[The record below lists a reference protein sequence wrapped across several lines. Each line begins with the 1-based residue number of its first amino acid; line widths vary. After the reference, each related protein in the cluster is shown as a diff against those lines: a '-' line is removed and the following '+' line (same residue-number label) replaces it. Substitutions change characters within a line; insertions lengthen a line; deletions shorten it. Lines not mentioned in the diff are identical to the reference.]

1 MTVDAGGRVNN
12 GSRKRS
18 RHRRARCA
26 PQHTNIDINYE
37 INKKASVVD
46 ADELPTEMS
55 MTAPFCASSSSSSDR
70 SPESD
75 VAAVLREELLRE
87 SMTECAAA
95 RAVVSSLGCV
105 SVIGRRREMEDAVRV
120 EVGFAMGALFGDL
133 YDFFGVYDGHG
144 GAHVAGACKERLHG
158 VVKGRVEAAEGLV
171 DWGEVMAGSF
181 VEMDADVVKTG
192 GEAARTVGS
201 TAVVAVIGGDV
212 VVVAN
217 CGDSRAVMCR
227 GGTAIALSEDHK
239 PNRPDELKRIEAAG
253 GRVINWNGH
262 RILGVLATSRSI
274 GDQYL
279 KPFVTPDPEVRVM
292 ERTSTD
298 EFLILATDGL
308 WDVISNEYA
317 CQVVK
322 RCLKGRIRRRHGQ
335 DAAEEDEATR
345 AAAILVEL
353 AMARGSRDNISV
365 IVVELNKQPR
375 RFS

>member
-274 GDQYL
+274 DSSEHSVVLAGTVPGHYGHFSGTQSEGQWRSNGGNWGTVPRPWKLLLQYYFTCSSSKCVDSQL
-279 KPFVTPDPEVRVM
+279 YLTWSGHE
-292 ERTSTD
+292 
-298 EFLILATDGL
+298 
-308 WDVISNEYA
+308 IS
-317 CQVVK
+317 
-322 RCLKGRIRRRHGQ
+322 
-335 DAAEEDEATR
+335 
-345 AAAILVEL
+345 LVHH
-353 AMARGSRDNISV
+353 SS
-365 IVVELNKQPR
+365 PP
-375 RFS
+375 

>member
-144 GAHVAGACKERLHG
+144 GAH
-158 VVKGRVEAAEGLV
+158 
-171 DWGEVMAGSF
+171 VMAGSF